1 MRFLGAVTINIYI
14 LYGWLF
20 WFVFRFR
27 FFFFFASQ
35 KRDENGNDSQRTDGN
50 KKWRGPFGRD
60 RPLRD
65 RPKHDAAGDI
75 EFITRLL

>member
-1 MRFLGAVTINIYI
+1 LRRRKDTLLETTLKGQMVIRSGGDL
-14 LYGWLF
+14 
-20 WFVFRFR
+20 
-27 FFFFFASQ
+27 
-35 KRDENGNDSQRTDGN
+35 
-50 KKWRGPFGRD
+50 FGRD

>member
-1 MRFLGAVTINIYI
+1 MVGCFGS
-14 LYGWLF
+14 F
-20 WFVFRFR
+20 FVFV
-27 FFFFFASQ
+27 FFFFLRRRKETRMETTLKGQMVIRSGG
-35 KRDENGNDSQRTDGN
+35 DL
-50 KKWRGPFGRD
+50 FGRD